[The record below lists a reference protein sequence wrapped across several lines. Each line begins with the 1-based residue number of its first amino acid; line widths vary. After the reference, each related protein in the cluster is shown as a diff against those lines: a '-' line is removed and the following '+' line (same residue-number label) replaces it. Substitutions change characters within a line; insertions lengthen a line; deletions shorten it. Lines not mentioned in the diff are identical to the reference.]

1 MSNKDVYYSMKLK
14 KALPLSFVFLFVIVF
29 TTQTVF
35 AKSYRIRS
43 SDNISR
49 IVDKFYANRTLS
61 KQQVMVG
68 LLSRNPRAF
77 KGGNVNFLLRGRRIQ
92 LPKESEMPVISDAD
106 AKAILSQHNSF
117 FRRGRTGVG
126 KLPKL
131 GGKSRVTSAKVTATN
146 MLNQPIVSVARQSEQ
161 IAKIKR
167 LETETKALKLQLDRL
182 LEARKERDKKL
193 LELERS
199 INQSLEEEKKKTVIP
214 H

>member
-1 MSNKDVYYSMKLK
+1 MKFNKI
-14 KALPLSFVFLFVIVF
+14 LPLSFVFLFVLVF

-61 KQQVMVG
+61 KRQVMVG
-68 LLSRNPRAF
+68 LLARNPRAF

-92 LPKESEMPVISDAD
+92 LPKESEMSVVSDAD
-106 AKAILSQHNSF
+106 AKDILSQHNSF

-131 GGKSRVTSAKVTATN
+131 VNRSRVMNAKVTGTN
-146 MLNQPIVSVARQSEQ
+146 TLKQPLAPVANQSDQ

-167 LETETKALKLQLDRL
+167 LETESKALKLQLDRL

-199 INQSLEEEKKKTVIP
+199 INQSLEDEKKKKVI
-214 H
+214 HR